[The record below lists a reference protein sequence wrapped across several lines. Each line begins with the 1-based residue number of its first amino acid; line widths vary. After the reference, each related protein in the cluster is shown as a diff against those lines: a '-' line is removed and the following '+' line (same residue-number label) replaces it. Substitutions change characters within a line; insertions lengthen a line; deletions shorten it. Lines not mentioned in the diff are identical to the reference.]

1 MQKTLYLFQSGCL
14 KRKGN
19 TICVETEEAKRYF
32 PVTGVRDIFIF
43 GEVDVNKKFLE
54 FAHENEI
61 ILHFFG
67 FHGHYVG
74 SFYPREHYNSGY
86 MILKQAEHY
95 LDFEKRM
102 QLSKQFVGGALAN
115 ILQVLRYYQ
124 NRGRK
129 VQEQLA
135 AIANIYHKCAN
146 SCSIEELMA
155 LEGNARTHYYSS
167 FNQIIGDE
175 DFQYRSR
182 SRRPPADPLNALVSF
197 GNTLVYMKVLTE
209 IYKTHLD
216 PRIGFLH
223 ATNFRR
229 FSLNLDVAEIFKPI
243 LADRVLF
250 SLVGKKIINKTHFEQ
265 RGGAS
270 LLNEEG
276 RRLYLQEFEEKLA
289 STFYHRRLKRNI
301 SYQSL
306 IRMELYKLE
315 KHFIGE
321 QPYQPFVSRW

>member
-1 MQKTLYLFQSGCL
+1 
-14 KRKGN
+14 
-19 TICVETEEAKRYF
+19 
-32 PVTGVRDIFIF
+32 
-43 GEVDVNKKFLE
+43 
-54 FAHENEI
+54 
-61 ILHFFG
+61 
-67 FHGHYVG
+67 
-74 SFYPREHYNSGY
+74 
-86 MILKQAEHY
+86 
-95 LDFEKRM
+95 
-102 QLSKQFVGGALAN
+102 
-115 ILQVLRYYQ
+115 
-124 NRGRK
+124 
-129 VQEQLA
+129 
-135 AIANIYHKCAN
+135 
-146 SCSIEELMA
+146 
-155 LEGNARTHYYSS
+155 
-167 FNQIIGDE
+167 
-175 DFQYRSR
+175 
-182 SRRPPADPLNALVSF
+182 
-197 GNTLVYMKVLTE
+197 MKVLTE